1 MGFSPEAVAT
11 FIAVVGVLSVAAQ
24 TAILGRYYLFFFKS
38 LFFFIRTVPVVV
50 YFYLINQS
58 INIL

>member
-24 TAILGRYYLFFFKS
+24 TAILGKCYFIYSSFPFLLLFTAVHSS
-38 LFFFIRTVPVVV
+38 LFCR
-50 YFYLINQS
+50 
-58 INIL
+58 

>member
-24 TAILGRYYLFFFKS
+24 TAILGRYYLFFLS
-38 LFFFIRTVPVVV
+38 LCFSLYAQCP
-50 YFYLINQS
+50 
-58 INIL
+58 